1 MLASSPTTTPNL
13 WSLLMTVGS
22 ISDLLRAVDDHEND
36 DELTVI
42 AGAFNLYYTSISM
55 LGGRKHLGSDDIR
68 KLFAICRSLL
78 DASRVEQ
85 EVAKFAP
92 AGRPQR

>member
-1 MLASSPTTTPNL
+1 MTQSSL
-13 WSLLMTVGS
+13 
-22 ISDLLRAVDDHEND
+22 SDLLHAVDSSENE
-36 DELTVI
+36 DEVIII
-42 AGAFNLYYTSISM
+42 AGAFNLYYTSISK

-85 EVAKFAP
+85 EVARFAP
-92 AGRPQR
+92 TGRPQR

>member
-1 MLASSPTTTPNL
+1 
-13 WSLLMTVGS
+13 MTGPS
-22 ISDLLRAVDDHEND
+22 ISDLLHAVDSSEND
-36 DELTVI
+36 DEIILI
-42 AGAFNLYYTSISM
+42 AGAFNLYYQSISK

-85 EVAKFAP
+85 EVTKFAP

>member
-1 MLASSPTTTPNL
+1 MTP
-13 WSLLMTVGS
+13 S
-22 ISDLLRAVDDHEND
+22 ISDLLASATATEND
-36 DELTVI
+36 DELLII
-42 AGAFNLYYTSISM
+42 AGAFNLYYTSISK

-92 AGRPQR
+92 VGRPQR